1 MEGDQFVM
9 TKRLVDCGH
18 DQNVVD
24 KFLRV
29 LRRSEMET
37 IDEFIEAHAK
47 DEGFRRAALQ
57 AVALLIS
64 DCEIDDALYPIDRHP
79 WYKRL
84 LRFLQK
90 NPELAHRDRLNF
102 LTFNYDRSIEHY
114 LREGIDSSGN
124 RFPPHTAENLLNNN
138 FLHIHG
144 HVGQLPWQGGSRW
157 YGVAPTA
164 DQLSEMANGM
174 LAPYQEVNLSGNDIE
189 RLRSSDL
196 LVFLGFAF
204 HPQNLR
210 KIDFSGML
218 DRKDLPMC
226 TTVQSLEMDRR
237 TQLEKMPLMSMFE
250 IDCDNLMNFLLLEL
264 EKNKREGAYK
274 VSEEWLKQ
282 HRRIRV

>member
-9 TKRLVDCGH
+9 TKRLVECGH

-37 IDEFIEAHAK
+37 IDEFIEAHSR

-114 LREGIDSSGN
+114 LQAGISSSGN
-124 RFPPHTAENLLNNN
+124 RFPAGTVENFLNKN

-144 HVGQLPWQGGSRW
+144 HLGKLPWQGGTRE
-157 YGVAPTA
+157 YGVAPSA
-164 DQLSEMANGM
+164 EQLKEIGNGM
-174 LAPYQEVNLSGNDIE
+174 LAPYQEVTLSGEDLE

-196 LVFLGFAF
+196 VVFLGFAF
-204 HPQNLR
+204 HPQNLG
-210 KIDFSGML
+210 KIDYSGML
-218 DRKDLPMC
+218 NRKDLPMC
-226 TTVQSLEMDRR
+226 TTVQALEMDRR
-237 TQLEKMPLMSMFE
+237 TQLENTPLMSMFE
-250 IDCDNLMNFLLLEL
+250 TDCDNLVSFLLLEL
-264 EKNKREGAYK
+264 EKNRRGGTYK
-274 VSEEWLKQ
+274 VSEDWLKQ